1 MSCLRR
7 MIPLVTVGMILLWSV
22 SPAGA
27 SVRGR
32 QFFGGF
38 VTNYGLPA
46 ICHLSFDTNGQMTI
60 WENGFIFSGASA
72 GPYTEAGLSGF
83 KSWRAVVP
91 DNSPNG
97 TAALSGFCPLGLF
110 TTYHNENLD
119 QDITADGILFYIGPV
134 P

>member
-1 MSCLRR
+1 MNRWRVISLLLA
-7 MIPLVTVGMILLWSV
+7 IAIILMHETGT
-22 SPAGA
+22 AEA

-32 QFFGGF
+32 RFVGGF
-38 VTNYGLPA
+38 VTNFGFPA
-46 ICHLSFDTNGQMTI
+46 VCTLTFDKHGRMTI
-60 WENGFIFSGASA
+60 WEYGVLFGGASSGA
-72 GPYTEAGLSGF
+72 YTEAGPPGL

-97 TAALSGFCPLGLF
+97 TAALTGFCPFGLF

-119 QDITADGILFYIGPV
+119 QIITADGILFYAGPV

>member
-1 MSCLRR
+1 MKSLRH
-7 MIPLVTVGMILLWSV
+7 IVAFLAVVTIMTCSARQ
-22 SPAGA
+22 SEA

-38 VTNYGLPA
+38 VTNYGFPA
-46 ICHLSFDTNGQMTI
+46 IIHLSFDTNGQMTI
-60 WENGFIFSGASA
+60 WEHGLIFWNASA

-91 DNSPNG
+91 DDSPNG
-97 TAALSGFCPLGLF
+97 TAALSGFCPFGLF

-119 QDITADGILFYIGPV
+119 QDITADGILFDIGPS